1 MQDNKVHQTLLMDK
15 LSKFRYDLQI
25 SFTLGYKYTSKHSTK
40 QYIKSAEK
48 QEIVP

>member
-1 MQDNKVHQTLLMDK
+1 MIYV
-15 LSKFRYDLQI
+15 QI